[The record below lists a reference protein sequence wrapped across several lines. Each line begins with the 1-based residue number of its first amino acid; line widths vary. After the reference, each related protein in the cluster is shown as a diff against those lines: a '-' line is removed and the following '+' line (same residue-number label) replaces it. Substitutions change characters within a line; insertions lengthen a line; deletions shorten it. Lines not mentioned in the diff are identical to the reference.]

1 MIAVS
6 FFPSL
11 TLSCLSV
18 RSDLFQH
25 RLWLPEPASDSAPH
39 EWHDVLIPFQDF
51 ALTNSGDLSEQQIA
65 MMRTRVRTI
74 GVSVL
79 GPKEGRYVEEQPSH
93 FLVLLIADIY
103 SSAAVRY
110 ELGIESIDAVSAEV
124 AQKSPGT
131 PVQPKL

>member
-1 MIAVS
+1 
-6 FFPSL
+6 
-11 TLSCLSV
+11 
-18 RSDLFQH
+18 
-25 RLWLPEPASDSAPH
+25 
-39 EWHDVLIPFQDF
+39 
-51 ALTNSGDLSEQQIA
+51 
-65 MMRTRVRTI
+65 MRTRVRTI